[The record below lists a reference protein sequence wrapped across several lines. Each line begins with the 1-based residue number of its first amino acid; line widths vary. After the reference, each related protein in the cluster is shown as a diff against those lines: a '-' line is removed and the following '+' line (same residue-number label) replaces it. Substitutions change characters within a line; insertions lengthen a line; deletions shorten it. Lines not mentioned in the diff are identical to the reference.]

1 VDPDFQQVAA
11 TALAWMHSHGY
22 ADASLTED
30 AGHGAYDIEAAKAIA
45 EVTVEAPPSRPNVQ
59 RLDTV
64 SRNAERPALYFS
76 LRGFTTSAV
85 EWANN
90 VNIALFTMD
99 KDDGAFLPS
108 NPAAEEL
115 DVEPPAARAAPAGC
129 RHPGRGQRPRG
140 AGRGEAARRR
150 RRGDPRPHLGGAR
163 SQEDAPQPLRLT
175 RLPPSRTAH
184 PANRRFLR
192 TLQGALSRKKPRLAN
207 RRFLRTPQGALSRKN
222 AGSHASR
229 VPARPMCGRGGRI

>member
-115 DVEPPAARAAPAGC
+115 DVEPPPPEQRLLDAATRAVANVREELDEEKRLAGADEETRARILAAR
-129 RHPGRGQRPRG
+129 
-140 AGRGEAARRR
+140 EAKKMRRNLF
-150 RRGDPRPHLGGAR
+150 G
-163 SQEDAPQPLRLT
+163 
-175 RLPPSRTAH
+175 
-184 PANRRFLR
+184 
-192 TLQGALSRKKPRLAN
+192 
-207 RRFLRTPQGALSRKN
+207 
-222 AGSHASR
+222 
-229 VPARPMCGRGGRI
+229 